1 MTRPD
6 APPGEPFGSP
16 RDFLVRSSCRYAWTE
31 GIVRFSSHL
40 SRSPLD
46 PPSSARSVTLIV
58 ASFLIALLIT
68 HVTVSAAGTRS
79 LHSGVPVNQQSQ
91 QPAVSGPARV
101 IVTIVVE
108 GLRIPAV
115 DVELRN
121 VDDNIVV
128 GKTTS
133 DAVGQVTFPDVSPGR
148 YTVHAVRDGF
158 ADTNSAPFSVSA
170 GETEQVLVE
179 MRLTFVRESVDV
191 VVPANS
197 PTESLQPVAVSD
209 VLTGSKMDIQPLAGD
224 DFQSLL
230 TVLPSIIRGPEGRLR
245 IKGGAP
251 TTGALQMSSASL
263 NDPSTGDFDL
273 ELPSGAVE
281 SVEVLSNPFA
291 AEFGRFSTSVT
302 QVRTKR
308 GTNEWMIKPDNLVPG
323 FGKGFA
329 FINKFE
335 PRLSISGPLRKD
347 KLLLGQY
354 VQYRFV
360 RTPVKSLPGEPQL
373 GLDSF
378 DSFTRLDAVL
388 SSRHALTGGVIYFPR
403 KITNATMSTFRPE
416 ETTPKFTQEGFSSG
430 AADRIILSAN
440 AVLESTLAIRWF
452 EVDQQTKG
460 DQPMVYSPQTQ
471 SGNFFNRQE
480 RNVRSFQFVEA
491 LTYSKE
497 HWGGDHMFKV
507 GLDLQNSTFEGD
519 TSSHEVDAIR
529 LDGSLAERI
538 TYSPS
543 LTHPKVS
550 GTEFAMFAQDR
561 WRVNDRL
568 AFELGLRADRDDIVE
583 RVNYSPRVGMS
594 VSLLPNGRGIL
605 RGGFGKFSERT
616 PLNVGAF
623 TQYDVQ
629 TVARFGTS
637 GAPIGA
643 PLTLV
648 HTIDETFKTPESFVV
663 TSAWDQ
669 RFGRLFFFKAAYL
682 HREGS
687 HAYIVNPDA
696 TRGVLTLGSTG
707 ASKYWEFETTG
718 RFLANE
724 HRDLSVSYVRSR
736 STRDLNDYDQ
746 FYGNFRN
753 PIIRPN
759 ENSLSPTDV
768 PNRLIVRGTLGVGGG
783 WVFAP
788 LYEWRTGFPYSNVNE
803 FQDFVGERNRAG
815 RLPKV
820 STLDF
825 TLARELR
832 FRKYHFT
839 GGLKVYNV
847 FNTGNE
853 RDVQNNL
860 ASPDYGKFYNPI
872 ERSIGFVFSSGKP

>member
-1 MTRPD
+1 MRLFQRL
-6 APPGEPFGSP
+6 AEPALHSNPSFRSFTLIAASALITLITVGNVTAATHHDGSVTP
-16 RDFLVRSSCRYAWTE
+16 ESQQA
-31 GIVRFSSHL
+31 
-40 SRSPLD
+40 
-46 PPSSARSVTLIV
+46 ARS
-58 ASFLIALLIT
+58 
-68 HVTVSAAGTRS
+68 
-79 LHSGVPVNQQSQ
+79 
-91 QPAVSGPARV
+91 GPTRV

-115 DVELRN
+115 SVELRN
-121 VDDNIVV
+121 VDSNVVV

-148 YTVHAVRDGF
+148 YVVHAVRDGF
-158 ADTNSAPFSVSA
+158 ADTDSAPFGITA

-209 VLTGSKMDIQPLAGD
+209 VLAGSKMDIQPLAGD

-291 AEFGRFSTSVT
+291 AEYGRFSTSVT

-308 GTNEWMIKPDNLVPG
+308 GTNEWLFKPDNLVPG
-323 FGKGFA
+323 FGKGFL
-329 FINKFE
+329 FVNKFE
-335 PRLSISGPLRKD
+335 PRFSISGPLKKD
-347 KLLLGQY
+347 KLLFGEYL
-354 VQYRFV
+354 QYRYV
-360 RTPVKSLPGEPQL
+360 RTPVKSLPGDPQL

-416 ETTPKFTQEGFSSG
+416 DTTPKFTQEGFSSG
-430 AADRIILSAN
+430 AADRLILSAD
-440 AVLESTLAIRWF
+440 AVLESTIAIRWF

-460 DQPMVYSPQTQ
+460 DQPMVYAPQSQ
-471 SGNFFNRQE
+471 SGSFFNRQE
-480 RNVRSFQFVEA
+480 RNVRSFQYVEA

-497 HWGGDHMFKV
+497 KWAGDHMFKV
-507 GLDLQNSTFEGD
+507 GMDLQNSRFDGD
-519 TSSHEVDAIR
+519 TFSHEVDVRR
-529 LDGSLAERI
+529 LDGSLAERT

-543 LTHPKVS
+543 LTHPEVS
-550 GTEFAMFAQDR
+550 GTEFALFAQDR

-568 AFELGLRADRDDIVE
+568 AFELGFRADRDDIVE
-583 RVNYSPRVGMS
+583 KVNYSPRVGMS
-594 VSLLPNGRGIL
+594 VSVLPNGRGIL

-616 PLNVGAF
+616 PLAVGAF
-623 TQYDVQ
+623 TQYDVP
-629 TVARFGTS
+629 TVTRFAADGTALGPS
-637 GAPIGA
+637 LKFAH
-643 PLTLV
+643 V
-648 HTIDETFKTPESFVV
+648 IDEPFKTPESIVQTV
-663 TSAWDQ
+663 AWDQ

-682 HREGS
+682 HRNGS
-687 HAYIVNPDA
+687 HAYIVDPETA
-696 TRGVLTLGSTG
+696 SGLLALSSSGE
-707 ASKYWEFETTG
+707 SKYWEFETTG

-724 HRDLSVSYVRSR
+724 HRDLSVSYVRSH
-736 STRDLNDYDQ
+736 STRDLNDYDH

-759 ENSLSPTDV
+759 ENSLSATDV
-768 PNRLIVRGTLGVGGG
+768 PNRLIVRGSLGVGGG

-788 LYEWRTGFPYSNVNE
+788 LYEWRTGFPYSAVNE

-853 RDVQNNL
+853 RDVQNNTT
-860 ASPDYGKFYNPI
+860 SPDFGKFYNPI
-872 ERSIGFVFSSGKP
+872 ERSIGFVISSGKP

>member
-1 MTRPD
+1 MMH
-6 APPGEPFGSP
+6 
-16 RDFLVRSSCRYAWTE
+16 VR
-31 GIVRFSSHL
+31 
-40 SRSPLD
+40 
-46 PPSSARSVTLIV
+46 V
-58 ASFLIALLIT
+58 A
-68 HVTVSAAGTRS
+68 AAS
-79 LHSGVPVNQQSQ
+79 QSQ
-91 QPAVSGPARV
+91 QPAPSGPARV
-101 IVTIVVE
+101 VVTIVVE

-121 VDDNIVV
+121 VNGNVVV

-133 DAVGQVTFPDVSPGR
+133 DVVGQVTFPDVSPGR
-148 YTVHAVRDGF
+148 YLVHAVRDGF
-158 ADTNSAPFSVSA
+158 ADTDSAPFSVSP
-170 GETEQVLVE
+170 GETEQVLLE

-251 TTGALQMSSASL
+251 TTGALQLSSASL

-291 AEFGRFSTSVT
+291 AEYGRFSTSVT

-308 GTNEWMIKPDNLVPG
+308 GTNDWVVKPDNLVPG

-329 FINKFE
+329 FVNKFE

-347 KLLLGQY
+347 KLLFGEYL
-354 VQYRFV
+354 QYRFV
-360 RTPVKSLPGEPQL
+360 RTEVKSLPGRPQL

-403 KITNATMSTFRPE
+403 KITNPTMSTFRPE
-416 ETTPKFTQEGFSSG
+416 ETAPKFTQSGFSSG
-430 AADRIILSAN
+430 AADRLILSAH
-440 AVLESTLAIRWF
+440 AVLESTLAIRFF
-452 EVDQQTKG
+452 EINETPKG
-460 DQPMVYSPQTQ
+460 ETPMVYAPQSQ
-471 SGNFFNRQE
+471 SGHFFNRQE
-480 RNVRSFQFVEA
+480 REVRSFQYIEA

-497 HWGGDHMFKV
+497 KWAGDHMFKV
-507 GLDLQNSTFEGD
+507 GIDFQNSRFEGD
-519 TSSHEVDAIR
+519 NFSHEVDAVR
-529 LDGSLAERI
+529 LDNTSLAERI
-538 TYSPS
+538 TFSPS
-543 LTHPKVS
+543 LTHPEVS
-550 GTEFAMFAQDR
+550 GAEFATFVQDR

-568 AFELGLRADRDDIVE
+568 AFELGFRADRDDIVE
-583 RVNYSPRVGMS
+583 KVNYSPRVGMS

-629 TVARFGTS
+629 TVTRFGTN
-637 GAPIGA
+637 GAPSG
-643 PLTLV
+643 PPVTYV
-648 HTIDETFKTPESFVV
+648 HTIDETFKTPESFVL

-687 HAYIVNPDA
+687 HAYIVNPDP
-696 TRGVLTLGSTG
+696 TRGVLTLGSSG

-724 HRDLSVSYVRSR
+724 HRDLSVSYVRSK

-788 LYEWRTGFPYSNVNE
+788 LYEWRTGFPFSAVNE
-803 FQDFVGERNRAG
+803 YQDFVGERNRAG

-825 TLARELR
+825 TLARQLH
-832 FRKYHFT
+832 FRKYSFT
-839 GGLKVYNV
+839 GGLKIYNV

-853 RDVQNNL
+853 RDVQNNIT
-860 ASPDYGKFYNPI
+860 SPDYGKFYNPI
-872 ERSIGFVFSSGKP
+872 ERSIGFVISGGKP